1 MKVKRAGQRGAFSSK
16 FLNSGGSRL
25 GAVACAPRAN
35 TLKEKSLPLSNP
47 FNFEWDTSRFKAGGG
62 SRLDSACNLIL
73 SYFPVAR
80 QEVKRT
86 GQAWWRSSKFLTLRG
101 PTKS

>member
-1 MKVKRAGQRGAFSSK
+1 MRQGGPFSSM
-16 FLNSGGSRL
+16 FLTSGGSRF
-25 GAVACAPRAN
+25 GAVACAPQAN

-62 SRLDSACNLIL
+62 SRLAFAPNLVL
-73 SYFPVAR
+73 SYCPVVH

-86 GQAWWRSSKFLTLRG
+86 GQAW
-101 PTKS
+101 

>member
-1 MKVKRAGQRGAFSSK
+1 MKVKRAGQGGSFSSK
-16 FLNSGGSRL
+16 FLTSGGSRF
-25 GAVACAPRAN
+25 GAVACAPQAN
-35 TLKEKSLPLSNP
+35 TLKEKPLPLSNP
-47 FNFEWDTSRFKAGGG
+47 FNFEWDTSRFKAGGP
-62 SRLDSACNLIL
+62 RLDFACNMIL
-73 SYFPVAR
+73 SYFPVVR